1 MIGLEAPRNISEISS
16 YIDNLGYPFIKWL
29 YKEIESSKVE
39 KIFFVSRDGYWFH
52 QMFLET
58 RQAYGISIASE
69 YLLLSRA
76 SLQEIVTR
84 IRSNSADLNDLRYFR
99 DSFEGL
105 SSIGIVDLGW
115 TGSSLEML
123 REISPQTKFTG
134 FFFAT
139 HKTKSDGIKSFL
151 GRVRVLKYLGL
162 SEILESLFSAPH
174 QSVKKV
180 VGSPKQP
187 AISFFESDDRLLS
200 IHESLRDFRLQ
211 KQEVSTMNWSRI
223 AVKRHLFLL
232 CISPSRFI
240 YDTFCKVNHGS
251 NGEESLKLGLGQYL
265 FSEKWSRAVA
275 PFWSVKA
282 IFELKAGAVK
292 RFKLLIIFITGQL
305 AFVLS
310 RLNLLK

>member
-1 MIGLEAPRNISEISS
+1 MR
-16 YIDNLGYPFIKWL
+16 WL

-58 RQAYGISIASE
+58 RQAQGASIPSE

-76 SLQEIVTR
+76 SLHEIVTR
-84 IRSNSADLNDLRYFR
+84 IRNRSADLNDLTYFS

-105 SSIGIVDLGW
+105 SSVGIVDLGW

-123 REISPQTKFTG
+123 REISPQIEFTG

-139 HKTKSDGIKSFL
+139 HKTKTDGIRSFL

-174 QSVKKV
+174 RSVKRV

-187 AISFFESDDRLLS
+187 AISFFESDGRLLS

-211 KQEVSTMNWSRI
+211 KQEVNTKYWSRM
-223 AVKRHLFLL
+223 AVKSHLTLL
-232 CISPSRFI
+232 CISPNRFI
-240 YDTFCKVNHGS
+240 YDAFCKVNHGS
-251 NGEESLKLGLGQYL
+251 NGEESLKLGLGQYM
-265 FSEKWSRAVA
+265 FSEKRSRAVA

-282 IFELKAGAVK
+282 ILELKVGAIK
-292 RFKLLIIFITGQL
+292 KFKLLILLITSQI
-305 AFVLS
+305 AFVLA